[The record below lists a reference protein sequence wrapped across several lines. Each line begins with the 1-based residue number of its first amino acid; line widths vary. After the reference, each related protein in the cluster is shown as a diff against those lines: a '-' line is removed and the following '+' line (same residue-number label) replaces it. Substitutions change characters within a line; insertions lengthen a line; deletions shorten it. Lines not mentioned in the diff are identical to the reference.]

1 MNNNYQYR
9 SKTVE
14 AIVVRPFAIDFPDD
28 LNAIWVP
35 GNPVRSHFW
44 NGISLTMPYLEPYLI
59 KTNHEAISHIKA
71 PSLLED
77 MKAFNHQERN
87 HFECHRK
94 VNELLK
100 KNGYPQFAKIERY
113 FKKSYER
120 LLKRSLRTRLA
131 YSAGFETMTKGFTN
145 WVIRK
150 RSKLWVG
157 ADRHMTTFWLM
168 HLLEEGEHKTVA
180 FDVYMAYS
188 GKYLPRAIGVL
199 HGSFHVLGLGI
210 YAMFSALKGDQLL
223 TKPAVIFLLF
233 KECSLLIWNVSPY
246 FFHALLPWHNP
257 RSFKDPEWM
266 LEWIEGY
273 NKQEEINSIP
283 LLDTNN
289 PDIPVP
295 F

>member
-59 KTNHEAISHIKA
+59 KTNREAISHIKA

-77 MKAFNHQERN
+77 MKAFSHQERN

-100 KNGYPQFAKIERY
+100 KNGYPQFAKKERY

-246 FFHALLPWHNP
+246 LFHALLPWHNP

>member
-1 MNNNYQYR
+1 
-9 SKTVE
+9 
-14 AIVVRPFAIDFPDD
+14 
-28 LNAIWVP
+28 
-35 GNPVRSHFW
+35 
-44 NGISLTMPYLEPYLI
+44 
-59 KTNHEAISHIKA
+59 
-71 PSLLED
+71 
-77 MKAFNHQERN
+77 
-87 HFECHRK
+87 
-94 VNELLK
+94 
-100 KNGYPQFAKIERY
+100 
-113 FKKSYER
+113 
-120 LLKRSLRTRLA
+120 
-131 YSAGFETMTKGFTN
+131 
-145 WVIRK
+145 
-150 RSKLWVG
+150 
-157 ADRHMTTFWLM
+157 MTTFWLM

-188 GKYLPRAIGVL
+188 GKYLPRAIGVF

-233 KECSLLIWNVSPY
+233 KECSLLIWNISPY